1 MQPEAHFTQNE
12 PVRPHDQAHQ
22 QLRPSAQPDSPMR
35 SRIRTTRRRT
45 SRDRTTR
52 RTGDFARLR
61 NQARGFAR
69 AWPPADPPLVAA
81 STLARRGKVTVMEQ
95 HSPDMERRVEKRR
108 AREKKTISQM
118 IAMHCAGTHRAA
130 ERTEQA
136 FCGDA
141 VCPACAKLDAYAVL
155 RTERCRKMHVKTS
168 CEACENHCY
177 APEMRESIR
186 AAMRY
191 SGPRMIFK
199 HPVAAIRHLLGH

>member
-1 MQPEAHFTQNE
+1 
-12 PVRPHDQAHQ
+12 
-22 QLRPSAQPDSPMR
+22 
-35 SRIRTTRRRT
+35 
-45 SRDRTTR
+45 
-52 RTGDFARLR
+52 
-61 NQARGFAR
+61 
-69 AWPPADPPLVAA
+69 
-81 STLARRGKVTVMEQ
+81 MEQ
-95 HSPDMERRVEKRR
+95 LSPNMERRVEKRR

-118 IAMHCAGTHRAA
+118 IAMHCAGTHHAV
-130 ERTEQA
+130 ERTERA

-168 CEACENHCY
+168 CEASENHCY

-199 HPVAAIRHLLGH
+199 HPVAAIRHLLGR